1 MAAARSMTFG
11 WLRLR
16 FGRSFAI
23 MKQIGT
29 SKREPEF
36 AVVSMELITER
47 CMIRNMK
54 MEDANDLYQVLS
66 DASVMMYVEQ
76 AFDIE
81 RVNSFIQLAGLCK
94 PPLVYAIVWKMTG
107 TVIGHAIFHCYEK
120 NDYEIGWIL
129 NRNYWGIEIADEVT
143 KELIKCAGY
152 LGAESCVI
160 ECDERQI
167 ASKKIAIKNG
177 FVYEDKSGRLERYR
191 LMLGSENSNLPN
203 PWCKSCAA
211 IIKE

>member
-1 MAAARSMTFG
+1 MNGMQPSGVGR
-11 WLRLR
+11 LRLR

-94 PPLVYAIVWKMTG
+94 PPLVYAIVGK
-107 TVIGHAIFHCYEK
+107 
-120 NDYEIGWIL
+120 
-129 NRNYWGIEIADEVT
+129 
-143 KELIKCAGY
+143 
-152 LGAESCVI
+152 
-160 ECDERQI
+160 
-167 ASKKIAIKNG
+167 
-177 FVYEDKSGRLERYR
+177 
-191 LMLGSENSNLPN
+191 
-203 PWCKSCAA
+203 
-211 IIKE
+211 